1 MDVKIEERV
10 VGHVTILNIIGR
22 LTIDEAAQHLKDDI
36 EGVIARGGLHI
47 VLNLAYVP
55 YIDSGGLGQLVASYG
70 SVKRAGGAMK
80 LLNVNSRNHDL
91 LSITRLV
98 TVFETFDSEA
108 EAIRSFDAI
117 APAPL
122 SH

>member
-1 MDVKIEERV
+1 MDIRIEERV
-10 VGHVTILNIIGR
+10 VGHVTILNIVGR
-22 LTIDEAAQHLKDDI
+22 LTIDEAAQHLKESI
-36 EGVIARGGLHI
+36 EGLISRDRLHV
-47 VLNLAYVP
+47 VLNLAQVP
-55 YIDSGGLGQLVASYG
+55 YIDSGGLGQLVASFG
-70 SVKRAGGAMK
+70 SVKKAGGAMK

-98 TVFETFDSEA
+98 TVFDTFDSEA

-122 SH
+122 PH